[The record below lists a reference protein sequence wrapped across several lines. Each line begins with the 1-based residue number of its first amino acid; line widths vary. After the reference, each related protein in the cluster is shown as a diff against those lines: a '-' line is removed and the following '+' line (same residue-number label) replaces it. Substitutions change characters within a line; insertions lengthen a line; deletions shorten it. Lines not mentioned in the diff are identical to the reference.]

1 VGSKKRMEELI
12 REYFLSSVG
21 VLLTALGLVIF
32 LIPNNIAAGGASG
45 LAIVL
50 NRLFPLS
57 VGVWMYIVNAT
68 LFKIAFLIIG
78 FDFSFKTIYC
88 IFLLNFFIDL
98 FDRIVPIYRY
108 TAGDTILAVFFG
120 DVLTAIGMAIAF
132 SQNASTGGT
141 DIIAKILNKFFGM
154 PFGMSILFLDFAIG
168 LSAGLV
174 YNINTGL
181 YSILAIIVNGMT
193 IDFVMKG
200 LELSVNV
207 WVISDRH
214 HDIRNFVV
222 NTLERGCTIFEAKG
236 GYTNSHKEAL
246 LIVLKRRELHELV
259 NAIRKIDPS
268 AFFLVNEARQV
279 YGEGFKEI
287 V

>member
-1 VGSKKRMEELI
+1 MGSNKSMGQLI
-12 REYFLSSVG
+12 FEYLLSSFG

-50 NRLFPLS
+50 NKLVPLS
-57 VGVWMYIVNAT
+57 VGIWMYIINIM
-68 LFKIAFLIIG
+68 LFITAFVIIG

-88 IFLLNFFIDL
+88 TFLLNFLIDL
-98 FDRIVPIYRY
+98 FDRILPIYKY
-108 TAGDTILAVFFG
+108 TNGETLLAVLFG
-120 DVLTAIGMAIAF
+120 DILTAIGMAVAF

-141 DIIAKILNKFFGM
+141 DIIAKILNKFFGL
-154 PFGMSILFLDFAIG
+154 PFGMSILFLDFSIG
-168 LSAGLV
+168 LSAGLA
-174 YNINTGL
+174 YNIDTGL

-207 WVISDRH
+207 WVISEKPME
-214 HDIRNFVV
+214 IKSFVM
-222 NTLERGCTIFEAKG
+222 NTLERGCTVFEAKG
-236 GYTNSHKEAL
+236 GYTNTYKEVL
-246 LIVLKRRELHELV
+246 LIVLKRRELHQLV
-259 NAIRKIDPS
+259 NEIRRIDPK